1 MTELQ
6 AAIRATRVRLATRIT
21 RTADHIETLLTS
33 PAAAQAEPRGGGP
46 VGFAIRIAAAIG
58 RARRS
63 WTRVKRT
70 GLLRRSA
77 MAAGVVVGAAVLAAR
92 IRRR

>member
-6 AAIRATRVRLATRIT
+6 AAIRATRSRLATRIS
-21 RTADHIETLLTS
+21 RTTDHIETLLTS
-33 PAAAQAEPRGGGP
+33 PAAARAEPRGGGSI
-46 VGFAIRIAAAIG
+46 GFAIRIAAAIG
-58 RARRS
+58 GARSS

-77 MAAGVVVGAAVLAAR
+77 MAAGAVVVAAVLAAR
-92 IRRR
+92 IRGR